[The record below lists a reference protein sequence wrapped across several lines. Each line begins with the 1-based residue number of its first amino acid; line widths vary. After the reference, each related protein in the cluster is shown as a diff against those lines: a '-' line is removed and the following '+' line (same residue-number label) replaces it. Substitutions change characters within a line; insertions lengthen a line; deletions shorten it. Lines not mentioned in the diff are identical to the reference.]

1 MTNRYFDTL
10 RFFRYRRLLRA
21 TLIQHEPWFAAR
33 DLARLMGIHFGD
45 KVQARLDPD
54 QWRLGLIAAGDGT
67 VGEEMMVSE
76 SGAYALLQRHFPHP
90 ENRNL
95 RQWLTQEVIPALRQA
110 RAIA

>member
-1 MTNRYFDTL
+1 
-10 RFFRYRRLLRA
+10 
-21 TLIQHEPWFAAR
+21 
-33 DLARLMGIHFGD
+33 
-45 KVQARLDPD
+45 
-54 QWRLGLIAAGDGT
+54 
-67 VGEEMMVSE
+67 MVSE

>member
-33 DLARLMGIHFGD
+33 DLARLMGIH
-45 KVQARLDPD
+45 
-54 QWRLGLIAAGDGT
+54 LGLIAAGDGT